1 VTRRRPVR
9 AVAGVVLIVLVAV
22 AAVTLAAG
30 GRSRPPQRLLG
41 PLMPAGFRP
50 PPIALRDQHGQLV
63 RLAAYRGRVVV
74 LTPLHSLCHAICP
87 VTVQQIRGAV
97 DDLGPAGAGIVRVGL
112 SVAPKEDTPA
122 HVRAFLARQRVGP
135 GWHYLTGSPAR
146 LRPIWKGFGLQ
157 PETGPRENHTA
168 FIFLIDRRGVV
179 RVGYPS
185 AQVTPDDLVHDLRVL
200 LAEQT

>member
-1 VTRRRPVR
+1 VTRRRPGR
-9 AVAGVVLIVLVAV
+9 AIAGVVLILVVAV
-22 AAVTLAAG
+22 AAATLAAG
-30 GRSRPPQRLLG
+30 GSHPRARLVG
-41 PLMPAGFRP
+41 PLMPPGFRP
-50 PPIALRDQHGQLV
+50 PPIALHDQHGRLI

-112 SVAPKEDTPA
+112 SVAPAEDTPA

-146 LRPIWKGFGLQ
+146 LRPIWKRFGLQ
-157 PETGPRENHTA
+157 PETGPHENHTA

-185 AQVTPDDLVHDLRVL
+185 AQVTPDDLEHDLRVL
-200 LAEQT
+200 LTEH